1 MAEHLDRAVA
11 RWHLPPGYPVALR
24 IALTPAERLVPVAAA
39 GIHGLEA
46 VRRRYPRL
54 DPSLVAGNEALIA
67 QGGTVL
73 KERVALL
80 RRKGH
85 A

>member
-11 RWHLPPGYPVALR
+11 RWHLPNGYPEALH
-24 IALTPAERLVPVAAA
+24 IAPTPAERLVPVAAA
-39 GIHGLEA
+39 GIRGFEA

-54 DPSLVAGNEALIA
+54 DPWLVARNDALIA
-67 QGGTVL
+67 QGGTML

-85 A
+85 G